1 VNSKTEHSHIVVTF
15 NIDEKEKE
23 LLVKT
28 IPERTSFSFLSELN
42 EENRKKALQAAD
54 VLFSWNPQKELSKDE
69 YPLLTRLRF
78 LQLLSAGADHVP
90 FDDIP
95 EGVKIASNVG
105 AYAEPMAEHVLAM
118 VLALAKQLLKNHDK
132 LARGEFNQFEINKM
146 VSGSTVGIIGFGGIG
161 KAVAKLFRCL
171 GCRIYAINSSG
182 MTQEAVDFI
191 GTLKDL
197 DYVLKES
204 DIVVLSIALNKQTR
218 NLIGRRELEL
228 MKPDAVLV
236 NVARAALIGEAA
248 LFEHL
253 VNNPHFKAGIDAWWV
268 EPFGTGTFKMDHP
281 FCELPNFIGSPH
293 NSAMVPGVIERAV
306 ELAAS
311 NVCNFIQD
319 KPIRGVVS
327 PERTRIDR
335 VSEANHDL
343 IR

>member
-1 VNSKTEHSHIVVTF
+1 MNSKMERYHIVVTF
-15 NIDEKEKE
+15 DIDEKEKE

-28 IPERTSFSFLSELN
+28 IPQGTFFSFLGDLN

-90 FDDIP
+90 FDDVP

-132 LARGEFNQFEINKM
+132 LAHGEFNQFEINKM

-161 KAVAKLFRCL
+161 QAAAKLFRCP

-182 MTQEAVDFI
+182 RTREAVDFI

-204 DIVVLSIALNKQTR
+204 HIVVLSIALNKQTR

-228 MKPDAVLV
+228 MKPNAVLV
-236 NVARAALIGEAA
+236 NVARAALIDETA

-253 VNNPHFKAGIDAWWV
+253 VNNPHFKAGLDAWWV
-268 EPFGTGTFKMDHP
+268 EPFGVGTFKMGHP
-281 FCELPNFIGSPH
+281 FCGLPNFIGSPH

-306 ELAAS
+306 ELAAL
-311 NVCNFIQD
+311 NVRNFIQEN
-319 KPIRGVVS
+319 PIRGVVS
-327 PERTRIDR
+327 REQYR
-335 VSEANHDL
+335 
-343 IR
+343 

>member
-1 VNSKTEHSHIVVTF
+1 
-15 NIDEKEKE
+15 
-23 LLVKT
+23 
-28 IPERTSFSFLSELN
+28 
-42 EENRKKALQAAD
+42 
-54 VLFSWNPQKELSKDE
+54 
-69 YPLLTRLRF
+69 
-78 LQLLSAGADHVP
+78 
-90 FDDIP
+90 
-95 EGVKIASNVG
+95 VKIASNVG

-161 KAVAKLFRCL
+161 KAAAKLFRCP

-182 MTQEAVDFI
+182 RTQEAVDFI

-204 DIVVLSIALNKQTR
+204 DIVVLSIALNNRTQ
-218 NLIGRRELEL
+218 NLIGRHELEL
-228 MKPDAVLV
+228 MKQDAILV
-236 NVARAALIGEAA
+236 NVARAALLDETA

-268 EPFGTGTFKMDHP
+268 EPFSACTFKMDHP

-306 ELAAS
+306 ELAALT
-311 NVCNFIQD
+311 VRNFIQEN
-319 KPIRGVVS
+319 PIRGIVS
-327 PERTRIDR
+327 REQYR
-335 VSEANHDL
+335 
-343 IR
+343 

>member
-1 VNSKTEHSHIVVTF
+1 MNLREFMTKREGKSMNSKMERYHIVVTF
-15 NIDEKEKE
+15 DIEEKE

-28 IPERTSFSFLSELN
+28 IPEGTSFSFLSDLS
-42 EENRKKALQAAD
+42 EEDRKKALQAAD
-54 VLFSWNPQKELSKDE
+54 VLFSWNPPKELSKDE

-78 LQLLSAGADHVP
+78 MQLLSAGADHVP

-95 EGVKIASNVG
+95 KGVRIASNVG

-132 LARGEFNQFEINKM
+132 LARGEFNQFEINKK
-146 VSGSTVGIIGFGGIG
+146 VSGSTLGIIGFGGIG

-182 MTQEAVDFI
+182 RTQEAVDFI

-197 DYVLKES
+197 DHVLKES
-204 DIVVLSIALNKQTR
+204 DIVVLSIALNNRTH

-236 NVARAALIGEAA
+236 NVARAALIDETA

-253 VNNPHFKAGIDAWWV
+253 VNNPHFKAGIDVWWV
-268 EPFGTGTFKMDHP
+268 EPFGAGTFKMDHP

-293 NSAMVPGVIERAV
+293 NSAMVPGVIRRAV
-306 ELAAS
+306 ELAAI
-311 NVCNFIQD
+311 NIRDFIQEN
-319 KPIRGVVS
+319 PIRGMVS
-327 PERTRIDR
+327 REQYR
-335 VSEANHDL
+335 
-343 IR
+343 

>member
-1 VNSKTEHSHIVVTF
+1 MTRREDKSVNSKIDRYHIVVTF
-15 NIDEKEKE
+15 DIDEKEKE

-28 IPERTSFSFLSELN
+28 IPERTSFSFLDDLN

-54 VLFSWNPQKELSKDE
+54 VLFSWNPPKELSKDE
-69 YPLLTRLRF
+69 YPLLTRLRV

-90 FDDIP
+90 FDDVSK
-95 EGVKIASNVG
+95 GVKIASNVG

-118 VLALAKQLLKNHDK
+118 VLALAKQLLTNHDK

-161 KAVAKLFRCL
+161 QAAAKLFRCL

-182 MTQEAVDFI
+182 RTREAVDFI

-306 ELAAS
+306 ELAAL
-311 NVCNFIQD
+311 NVRNFIREN
-319 KPIRGVVS
+319 PIRGIVS
-327 PERTRIDR
+327 REQYR
-335 VSEANHDL
+335 
-343 IR
+343 

>member
-1 VNSKTEHSHIVVTF
+1 MNSKMERYHIVVTF
-15 NIDEKEKE
+15 DIEEKE

-28 IPERTSFSFLSELN
+28 IPEGTSFSFLSDLN
-42 EENRKKALQAAD
+42 EEDRKKALQAAD
-54 VLFSWNPQKELSKDE
+54 VLFSWNPPKELSKDE

-78 LQLLSAGADHVP
+78 MQLLSAGADHVP

-95 EGVKIASNVG
+95 KGVRIASNVG

-132 LARGEFNQFEINKM
+132 LARGEFNQFEINKK
-146 VSGSTVGIIGFGGIG
+146 VSGSTLGIIGFGGIG

-182 MTQEAVDFI
+182 RTQEAVDFI

-197 DYVLKES
+197 DHVLKES
-204 DIVVLSIALNKQTR
+204 DIVVLSIALNNRTH

-236 NVARAALIGEAA
+236 NVARAALIDETA

-253 VNNPHFKAGIDAWWV
+253 VNNPHFKAGIDVWWV
-268 EPFGTGTFKMDHP
+268 EPFGAGTFKMDHP

-293 NSAMVPGVIERAV
+293 NSAMVPGVIRRAV
-306 ELAAS
+306 ELAAI
-311 NVCNFIQD
+311 NIRDFIQEN
-319 KPIRGVVS
+319 PIRGMVS
-327 PERTRIDR
+327 REQYR
-335 VSEANHDL
+335 
-343 IR
+343 

>member
-1 VNSKTEHSHIVVTF
+1 MTRREDKSVNSKIDRYHIVVTF
-15 NIDEKEKE
+15 DIDEKEKE

-28 IPERTSFSFLSELN
+28 IPEGTSFSFLDDLN
-42 EENRKKALQAAD
+42 EEDRKKALQAAD
-54 VLFSWNPQKELSKDE
+54 VLFSWNPPKELSKDE
-69 YPLLTRLRF
+69 YPLLTRLRV

-90 FDDIP
+90 FDDVSK
-95 EGVKIASNVG
+95 GVKIASNVG

-118 VLALAKQLLKNHDK
+118 VLALAKQLLTNHDK

-161 KAVAKLFRCL
+161 QAAAKLFRCL

-182 MTQEAVDFI
+182 RTREAVDFI

-306 ELAAS
+306 ELAAL
-311 NVCNFIQD
+311 NVRNFIREN
-319 KPIRGVVS
+319 PIRGIVS
-327 PERTRIDR
+327 REQYR
-335 VSEANHDL
+335 
-343 IR
+343 

>member
-1 VNSKTEHSHIVVTF
+1 MNSKTEHYHIVVTF

-28 IPERTSFSFLSELN
+28 IPEGTFFSFLSDLSEKD
-42 EENRKKALQAAD
+42 RKKTLQAAD
-54 VLFSWNPQKELSKDE
+54 VLFSWNPPKELSSDE

-78 LQLLSAGADHVP
+78 MQLLSAGADHVP
-90 FDDIP
+90 FNDIP

-118 VLALAKQLLKNHDK
+118 VLALAKQLQKNHDK

-146 VSGSTVGIIGFGGIG
+146 VCGSTVGIIGFGGIG
-161 KAVAKLFRCL
+161 KAAAKLFRCS
-171 GCRIYAINSSG
+171 GCKIYALNSSG
-182 MTQEAVDFI
+182 TTQEAVDFI

-204 DIVVLSIALNKQTR
+204 DIVVLSIALNNRTQ
-218 NLIGRRELEL
+218 NLIGRHELEL
-228 MKPDAVLV
+228 MKQDAILV
-236 NVARAALIGEAA
+236 NVARAALIDETA

-268 EPFGTGTFKMDHP
+268 EPFSAGTFKMDHP

-293 NSAMVPGVIERAV
+293 NSAMVPGVIRRAV
-306 ELAAS
+306 ESATL
-311 NVCNFIQD
+311 NVCNFIQN
-319 KPIRGVVS
+319 KPIRGIVS
-327 PERTRIDR
+327 REQYR
-335 VSEANHDL
+335 
-343 IR
+343 

>member
-1 VNSKTEHSHIVVTF
+1 MNFKTEHYHIVVTF

-28 IPERTSFSFLSELN
+28 IPEGTFFSFLSDLS
-42 EENRKKALQAAD
+42 EEDRKKVLQAAD
-54 VLFSWNPQKELSKDE
+54 VLLSWNPPKELSKDE
-69 YPLLTRLRF
+69 YPLLTRLR
-78 LQLLSAGADHVP
+78 LMQLLSAGADHVP

-118 VLALAKQLLKNHDK
+118 VLALAKQLLKNHDN

-161 KAVAKLFRCL
+161 KATAKLFRCP

-182 MTQEAVDFI
+182 RTQEAVDFI

-204 DIVVLSIALNKQTR
+204 DIVVLSIALNNRTQ
-218 NLIGRRELEL
+218 NLIGRHELKL
-228 MKPDAVLV
+228 MKQDAILV
-236 NVARAALIGEAA
+236 NVARAALIDETA

-268 EPFGTGTFKMDHP
+268 EPFSAGIFKMDHP
-281 FCELPNFIGSPH
+281 FCELSNFIGSPH
-293 NSAMVPGVIERAV
+293 NSAMVPGVIRRAV
-306 ELAAS
+306 ELAAL
-311 NVCNFIQD
+311 NVRNFIQD
-319 KPIRGVVS
+319 KPIRGIVS
-327 PERTRIDR
+327 REQYR
-335 VSEANHDL
+335 
-343 IR
+343 